1 MLPGSREGRNFAA
14 MGALATILMLG
25 FQPFVQ
31 QTVNANGVR
40 WMRLPVEPRV
50 GCATTFQELNLD
62 TCSIFGGFPFSVDP
76 LLQEDAQ
83 SS

>member
-31 QTVNANGVR
+31 QTVNVNGVR
-40 WMRLPVEPRV
+40 WMRLPVEPRI
-50 GCATTFQELNLD
+50 GYATIFSELNLD
-62 TCSIFGGFPFSVDP
+62 TCSVFGRFPFSVDH
-76 LLQEDAQ
+76 LMQENAQ